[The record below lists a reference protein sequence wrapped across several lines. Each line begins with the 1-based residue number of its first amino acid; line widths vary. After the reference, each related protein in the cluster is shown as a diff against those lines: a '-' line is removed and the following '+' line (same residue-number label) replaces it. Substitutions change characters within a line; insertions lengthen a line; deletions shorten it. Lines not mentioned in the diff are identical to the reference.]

1 MTWEDSEIFMSPQH
15 EVEDALM
22 VEKQREERDRY
33 EEARI
38 EEMEK
43 ASEEF

>member
-15 EVEDALM
+15 EVEDALIE
-22 VEKQREERDRY
+22 EKQREERDRY

>member
-22 VEKQREERDRY
+22 VEKLREERDRY
-33 EEARI
+33 EEARV
-38 EEMEK
+38 EEIEK